1 MRTFNLLI
9 VLLCGMV
16 SVCAAGDA
24 VRQNSSS
31 QPAEN
36 SFTSDLISPSAR
48 ARYDF
53 LRLPVADGADQYFS
67 RADSE
72 RDGDVICYTM
82 HTFLVKRESP
92 HSDVTEPAGEATC
105 LSGPRYSVRK
115 ADDRDKAPSR

>member
-36 SFTSDLISPSAR
+36 SFTSDLISPSAGR
-48 ARYDF
+48 ATIFYGCQWRMERISIF
-53 LRLPVADGADQYFS
+53 
-67 RADSE
+67 RAQTRSA
-72 RDGDVICYTM
+72 
-82 HTFLVKRESP
+82 
-92 HSDVTEPAGEATC
+92 TEM
-105 LSGPRYSVRK
+105 
-115 ADDRDKAPSR
+115 